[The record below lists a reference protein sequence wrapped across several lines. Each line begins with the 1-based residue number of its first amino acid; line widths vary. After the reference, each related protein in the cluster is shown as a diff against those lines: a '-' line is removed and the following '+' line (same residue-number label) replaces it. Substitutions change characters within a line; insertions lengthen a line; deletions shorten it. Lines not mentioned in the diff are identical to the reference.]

1 MLARSAFR
9 PRRKN
14 RGRPASKKA
23 PAFLQWLRGRPCVLE
38 RAGDCDGHMVAAH
51 VDYAGDKGVGTK
63 VSDRFAV
70 PMCDAHHTR
79 QHIWGW
85 ESFEKRYDLK
95 ALEHSHEYWR
105 AWPGRAKWEAAQ

>member
-14 RGRPASKKA
+14 SGRPASKKA

-51 VDYAGDKGVGTK
+51 VDYAGDKGMAT
-63 VSDRFAV
+63 
-70 PMCDAHHTR
+70 
-79 QHIWGW
+79 
-85 ESFEKRYDLK
+85 FEKRYSLK
-95 ALEHSHEYWR
+95 ALEHSQEYWR
-105 AWPGRAKWEAAQ
+105 AWPGRAKWEAGQ